1 MKGGAFMKT
10 GKKTIIL
17 LVIALVLPSMAWAG
31 PKVIKYA
38 HFQPAKLDQPKQ
50 AAALAFKNYVE
61 SSRKHKGLLCMSLG
75 FQNR

>member
-1 MKGGAFMKT
+1 MKRFKW
-10 GKKTIIL
+10 L
-17 LVIALVLPSMAWAG
+17 LVILAVVALALPQITMAG

-61 SSRKHKGLLCMSLG
+61 SNSKGSLKVEIYPG
-75 FQNR
+75 N